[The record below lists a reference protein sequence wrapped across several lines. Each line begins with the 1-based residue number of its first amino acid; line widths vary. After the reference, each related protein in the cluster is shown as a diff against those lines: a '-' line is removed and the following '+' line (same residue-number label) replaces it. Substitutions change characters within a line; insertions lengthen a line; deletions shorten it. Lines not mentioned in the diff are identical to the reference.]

1 MTINTYLN
9 IAALLFVLIHLIAAA
24 LTKEDAKELKHVV
37 WAIFLLLTVNT
48 DMGVFQ

>member
-9 IAALLFVLIHLIAAA
+9 IAALLFALIHLIAAA
-24 LTKEDAKELKHVV
+24 LAKEDTKEIKHVV
-37 WAIFLLLTVNT
+37 WATFLVLAVNT